1 MFGGI
6 HDITWELDD
15 LHIYDL
21 KREHWTTLEQESPR
35 KVEKK
40 NNMSISQGQNIEKDK
55 IVEKNS
61 SKKMGLT
68 ETVSHALNRGHSPTF
83 SAKQQ
88 FSISAYN
95 L

>member
-1 MFGGI
+1 
-6 HDITWELDD
+6 
-15 LHIYDL
+15 
-21 KREHWTTLEQESPR
+21 
-35 KVEKK
+35 
-40 NNMSISQGQNIEKDK
+40 MSISQGQNIEKDK

-61 SKKMGLT
+61 SKKKGLT